1 MPQLNRHIRVLL
13 GKGLLLGL
21 LVALAGILLASS
33 SMGRWM
39 EEDVGLAWLF
49 RLRGP
54 LPAPGEVVVV
64 SIDYDS
70 SKRLGLANNPR
81 KWPRSL
87 HGDLVRKL
95 NEHGA
100 AAIVF
105 DIFFEESR
113 DPQDDKLFAAALRE
127 ADNVIL
133 FQSLKKEPVTNA
145 AYAGQN
151 RQTGYIETLASPIP
165 VLSEAAFGLGPFPL
179 PKVPAQVN
187 HFITFKPE
195 LGDVPTLPVVA
206 LELYSLS
213 AYSVLRD
220 MINDVIPGQVSQLP
234 GTREQVNQLDGIHKL
249 IQSLRKL
256 FLTNPGLAQQLIRR
270 LDNASP
276 AVTPGDRDLI
286 SALINCYS
294 QPDSLYLNLYGPPQ
308 TITTIPYYQVL
319 ESDDRGDPLGLAG
332 KAVFVGF
339 SERFQP
345 EQKDGFYTV
354 FSQQLSGLDV
364 SGVEIAATAFANL
377 LQGSSIKTTSATTD
391 ILIYFAWAIVLSM
404 VLRALSGPLLI
415 IAALLLGLAYHQ
427 LAYELFRHVHYW
439 IPLAIPLLWQ
449 APLALIGA
457 LLWNY
462 LDAQR
467 ARRNIR
473 HAFGQH
479 LPIDVVDQLAKG
491 MEHIADSGQHVHGI
505 VLATDAQQYTRL
517 SEELAPVE
525 LRNLMNRYYEILFG
539 PIRRSGGIISD
550 VIGDASL
557 AIWTSTQSDPV
568 QRQLACQAA
577 LEILS
582 NVERFN
588 RQQPAYALPTRQG
601 LHFGELIMGH
611 VGAMDHYEYRAV
623 GDIVNTASRIEG
635 LNKQLGT
642 RILVSKEV
650 LQGVDGFI
658 TRELGDFLL
667 VGKSRPLS
675 LFELVANKKQEK
687 VNKPYADFVTALY
700 AFQVRQWDE
709 AAKGFE
715 NFIAS
720 NGEDGPSRY
729 YLDLCRQYLVSP
741 PIEWDGVIRVVNK

>member
-1 MPQLNRHIRVLL
+1 MNRHIRFLL

-21 LVALAGILLASS
+21 CVALAGILLATSNI
-33 SMGRWM
+33 GRWM
-39 EEDVGLAWLF
+39 EEEVGLAWLF

-54 LPAPGEVVVV
+54 LAAPGEVVVV
-64 SIDYDS
+64 SIDYSS

-95 NEHGA
+95 NKHGA
-100 AAIVF
+100 AVVVF

-113 DPQDDKLFAAALRE
+113 DPQENTLFAEALRE
-127 ADNVIL
+127 AGNVIL
-133 FQSLKKEPVTNA
+133 FQSLKKEPLTNA
-145 AYAGQN
+145 ADSVQN
-151 RQTGYIETLASPIP
+151 RQVGYIETLTSPVP

-187 HFITFKPE
+187 HFITFKPA
-195 LGDVPTLPVVA
+195 LGDIPTLPVVA
-206 LELYSLS
+206 LAVHSLPV
-213 AYSVLRD
+213 YSVLRD
-220 MINDVIPGQVSQLP
+220 MVNDVIPERVSQLP
-234 GTREQVNQLDGIHKL
+234 TREQLKRLDGVHKL

-256 FLTNPGLAQQLIRR
+256 FLTNPDLAPQLIRR
-270 LDNASP
+270 LDHSSST
-276 AVTPGDRDLI
+276 VTPGDREALAALI
-286 SALINCYS
+286 SSYA
-294 QPDSLYLNLYGPPQ
+294 QPDSLYLNFYGPPQ

-319 ESDDRGDPLGLAG
+319 ESTVQANPLGLAG

-339 SERFQP
+339 SEQFQP

-354 FSQQLSGLDV
+354 FSQELSGLDV

-377 LQGSSIKTTSATTD
+377 LQRSSIKTTSATAD
-391 ILIYFAWAIVLSM
+391 VLIYFTWAVLLSM
-404 VLRALSGPLLI
+404 VLRVLSGPILI
-415 IAALLLGLAYHQ
+415 IAALSLGLAYHQ
-427 LAYELFRHVHYW
+427 LAYELFRQVHHW

-479 LPIDVVDQLAKG
+479 LPIDVVDQLAQG
-491 MEHIADSGQHVHGI
+491 VEHIADSGQHVHGI

-517 SEELAPVE
+517 SEELTPAE
-525 LRNLMNRYYEILFG
+525 LHQLMNRYYEILFG
-539 PIRRSGGIISD
+539 PIRRSGGVISD
-550 VIGDASL
+550 VVGDASL
-557 AIWTSTQSDPV
+557 AIWTSTRSDPLPR
-568 QRQLACQAA
+568 QRACHAA

-582 NVERFN
+582 RVERFN
-588 RQQPAYALPTRQG
+588 RQEPAYALPTRLG
-601 LHFGELIMGH
+601 MHFGELIMGH

-650 LQGVDGFI
+650 LQDIEGLM
-658 TRELGDFLL
+658 TRELGNFLL
-667 VGKSRPLS
+667 MGKSKPLS
-675 LFELVANKKQEK
+675 LYELVANDHQGK
-687 VNKPYADFVTALY
+687 VDKPYVDFVRALHV
-700 AFQVRQWDE
+700 FQAQQWEE
-709 AAKGFE
+709 AATGFE
-715 NFIAS
+715 EFILEH
-720 NGEDGPSRY
+720 GEDGPSRY
-729 YLDLCRQYLVSP
+729 YLDLCRQYLASP
-741 PIEWDGVIRVVNK
+741 PNEWDGVIRVVKK

>member
-1 MPQLNRHIRVLL
+1 M
-13 GKGLLLGL
+13 
-21 LVALAGILLASS
+21 
-33 SMGRWM
+33 
-39 EEDVGLAWLF
+39 
-49 RLRGP
+49 
-54 LPAPGEVVVV
+54 
-64 SIDYDS
+64 
-70 SKRLGLANNPR
+70 
-81 KWPRSL
+81 
-87 HGDLVRKL
+87 
-95 NEHGA
+95 
-100 AAIVF
+100 
-105 DIFFEESR
+105 
-113 DPQDDKLFAAALRE
+113 
-127 ADNVIL
+127 
-133 FQSLKKEPVTNA
+133 
-145 AYAGQN
+145 
-151 RQTGYIETLASPIP
+151 
-165 VLSEAAFGLGPFPL
+165 SEAAFGLAPFPL

-213 AYSVLRD
+213 VYGVLRE
-220 MINDVIPGQVSQLP
+220 MINDVIPGQTVQLP
-234 GTREQVNQLDGIHKL
+234 ATREQINQLDGVHKL
-249 IQSLRKL
+249 VQRLRKL
-256 FLTNPGLAQQLIRR
+256 FLANPGLAKQLIQR
-270 LDNASP
+270 LDNSSP
-276 AVTPGDRDLI
+276 LVTPRDRELI
-286 SALINCYS
+286 VALINCYA
-294 QPDSLYLNLYGPPQ
+294 QPGSLYLNLYGPPQ

-319 ESDDRGDPLGLAG
+319 ESADRDDPLGLAG

-339 SERFQP
+339 SEKFQP

-354 FSQQLSGLDV
+354 YSQQLSGLDV

-391 ILIYFAWAIVLSM
+391 MLIYFAWAIVLSI
-404 VLRALSGPLLI
+404 VLRAVSGPLMI
-415 IAALLLGLAYHQ
+415 VAALLFALAYHQ
-427 LAYELFRHVHYW
+427 VSYELFRHVHYW
-439 IPLAIPLLWQ
+439 IPLAIPLFWQ

-457 LLWNY
+457 LLLNY
-462 LDAQR
+462 HDAQR

-473 HAFGQH
+473 QAFGQH

-517 SEELAPVE
+517 SEELAPAE

-568 QRQLACQAA
+568 QRQLACKVA

-582 NVERFN
+582 NVERLN

-623 GDIVNTASRIEG
+623 GDIVNTASRIES

-650 LQGVDGFI
+650 LQGVDGLC

-667 VGKSRPLS
+667 LGKSKPLS
-675 LFELVANKKQEK
+675 LYELVANDEQDKAKDSYE
-687 VNKPYADFVTALY
+687 DFVTALHL
-700 AFQVRQWDE
+700 FQAQRWGE
-709 AAKGFE
+709 AAEGFE
-715 NFIAS
+715 KFIT
-720 NGEDGPSRY
+720 NYGDDGPSRY
-729 YLDLCRQYLVSP
+729 YLDLCRQYLSSP
-741 PIEWDGVIRVVNK
+741 PIEWDGIIRLGQK

>member
-1 MPQLNRHIRVLL
+1 MLRLNRHIRFLL

-21 LVALAGILLASS
+21 CVALAGILLASS
-33 SMGRWM
+33 SIGRWM

-64 SIDYDS
+64 SIDYNS
-70 SKRLGLANNPR
+70 SKRLGLANIPR

-95 NEHGA
+95 NKHGA
-100 AAIVF
+100 AVIVF

-113 DPQDDKLFAAALRE
+113 NPQENTLFAAALRE
-127 ADNVIL
+127 AGNVIL
-133 FQSLKKEPVTNA
+133 FQSLKKEPVANA
-145 AYAGQN
+145 ADSGQN
-151 RQTGYIETLASPIP
+151 RQTGYIETLTSPIP

-179 PKVPAQVN
+179 PKVPAQIN
-187 HFITFKPE
+187 HFITFKPQ
-195 LGDVPTLPVVA
+195 LGDIPTLPVVA
-206 LELYSLS
+206 LEVYGLP
-213 AYSVLRD
+213 AVSVLRD
-220 MINDVIPGQVSQLP
+220 MINEVIPEQVTQLP
-234 GTREQVNQLDGIHKL
+234 APREQANRLDGVHKL
-249 IQSLRKL
+249 IQRLRKL
-256 FLTNPGLAQQLIRR
+256 FLIHPDLAQLLIRR
-270 LDNASP
+270 LDHSSP
-276 AVTPGDRDLI
+276 TVAAEDRELLAALI
-286 SALINCYS
+286 SSYA

-319 ESDDRGDPLGLAG
+319 ESADQGNPLDLAG

-339 SERFQP
+339 SEQFQP

-354 FSQQLSGLDV
+354 FSQELSGLDV

-377 LQGSSIKTTSATTD
+377 LQRSSIKTTSATTD
-391 ILIYFAWAIVLSM
+391 MLIYFAWAILLSM
-404 VLRALSGPLLI
+404 VLRALSGPVMI
-415 IAALLLGLAYHQ
+415 IAALLLGLVYHQ
-427 LAYELFRHVHYW
+427 LGYELFRQVHYW
-439 IPLAIPLLWQ
+439 TPLAIPLFWQ

-462 LDAQR
+462 LDVQR

-479 LPIDVVDQLAKG
+479 LPIDVVDQLAQG
-491 MEHIADSGQHVHGI
+491 MENIADSGQHAHGI

-517 SEELAPVE
+517 SEELDPAD
-525 LRNLMNRYYEILFG
+525 LRKLMNRYYEILFG

-568 QRQLACQAA
+568 QRQLACHAA

-588 RQQPAYALPTRQG
+588 RQQPAHALPTRLG
-601 LHFGELIMGH
+601 LHFGEVIMGH

-642 RILVSKEV
+642 RILVSNEV
-650 LQGVDGFI
+650 LQGVEGFI
-658 TRELGDFLL
+658 TRELGSFLL
-667 VGKSRPLS
+667 LGKSKPLS
-675 LFELVANKKQEK
+675 LYELVAQDDQGK
-687 VNKPYADFVTALY
+687 VNKPYINFVRALHV
-700 AFQVRQWDE
+700 FQARQWGE

-715 NFIAS
+715 KFILEY
-720 NGEDGPSRY
+720 GEDGPSRY
-729 YLDLCRQYLVSP
+729 YLDLCRQYLACP
-741 PIEWDGVIRVVNK
+741 PIEWDGVTRVVKK

>member
-1 MPQLNRHIRVLL
+1 MIQLNRHIRSFLVS
-13 GKGLLLGL
+13 GLLLGFV
-21 LVALAGILLASS
+21 VALAGILLASS
-33 SMGRWM
+33 NLGRWM

-54 LPAPGEVVVV
+54 LPAPEEVVVV
-64 SIDYDS
+64 SIDYNS
-70 SKRLGLANNPR
+70 SKRLGLANDPR

-95 NEHGA
+95 NKHGA
-100 AAIVF
+100 AVIVF

-113 DPQDDKLFAAALRE
+113 DSREDTAFAAALRE
-127 ADNVIL
+127 AGNVIL
-133 FQSLKKEPVTNA
+133 FQSLKKEPVVDA
-145 AYAGQN
+145 AYSGLD
-151 RQTGYIETLASPIP
+151 RQTGYIETLTSPIP

-179 PKVPAQVN
+179 PKIPAQVN

-195 LGDVPTLPVVA
+195 LGDIATLPVVA
-206 LELYSLS
+206 LHVYSLS
-213 AYSVLRD
+213 AHSMLRD
-220 MINDVIPGQVSQLP
+220 MINDVIAGQVTQPSASGARLD
-234 GTREQVNQLDGIHKL
+234 QLDGVHKR
-249 IQSLRKL
+249 IQRLRRL
-256 FLTNPGLAQQLIRR
+256 FLTNPGLAQQLTRR
-270 LDNASP
+270 LDNSP
-276 AVTPGDRDLI
+276 KVSPGDRELI
-286 SALINCYS
+286 AALINGYS
-294 QPDSLYLNLYGPPQ
+294 EPDSLYLNLYGPPQ
-308 TITTIPYYQVL
+308 TVTTVPYYQVL
-319 ESDDRGDPLGLAG
+319 ESAEQDDPLNLAG

-377 LQGSSIKTTSATTD
+377 LKRSSIRTSSATTD
-391 ILIYFAWAIVLSM
+391 MLIYIVWAILLSM
-404 VLRALSGPLLI
+404 VLRALSGPILI

-427 LAYELFRHVHYW
+427 LSYELFRQVNYW

-462 LDAQR
+462 IDAQR

-491 MEHIADSGQHVHGI
+491 VEHIADSGQHVHGI

-517 SEELAPVE
+517 SEEMAPAE
-525 LRNLMNRYYEILFG
+525 LRSLMNRYYEIVFG
-539 PIRRSGGIISD
+539 PIRRSDGIITD
-550 VIGDASL
+550 VVGDASL
-557 AIWTSTQSDPV
+557 AVWTSTQLDPAPR
-568 QRQLACQAA
+568 QRACHAA

-582 NVERFN
+582 SVEAFN
-588 RQQPAYALPTRQG
+588 RQQPAFALPTRLG

-623 GDIVNTASRIEG
+623 GDIVNTATRIEG

-650 LQGVDGFI
+650 LQGVEGFV
-658 TRELGDFLL
+658 TRELGRFLL
-667 VGKSRPLS
+667 LGKSKPLS
-675 LFELVANKKQEK
+675 LYELVASKQQDK
-687 VNKPYADFVTALY
+687 VDKPYADFVTALH
-700 AFQVRQWDE
+700 AFQARQWDQ
-709 AAKGFE
+709 AARGFE
-715 NFIAS
+715 KFMVS
-720 NGEDGPSRY
+720 YGEDGPSRY
-729 YLDLCRQYLVSP
+729 YLDLCRQYLASP
-741 PIEWDGVIRVVNK
+741 PIEWDGTIRVVKK